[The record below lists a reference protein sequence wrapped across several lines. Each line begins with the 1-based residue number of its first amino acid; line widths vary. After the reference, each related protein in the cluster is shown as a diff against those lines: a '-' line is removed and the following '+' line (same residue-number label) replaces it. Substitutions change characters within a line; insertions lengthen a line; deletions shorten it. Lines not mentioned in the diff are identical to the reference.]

1 MHSAV
6 QFRCYSSETMNISAG
21 ANNCSGLDIIM
32 GRGRKEE
39 YKILRTCSTVKTTL
53 GLAEWVIL
61 EKENRML
68 GQTKHACFSVRLYAN
83 LNDTL

>member
-39 YKILRTCSTVKTTL
+39 YKILK
-53 GLAEWVIL
+53 
-61 EKENRML
+61 M
-68 GQTKHACFSVRLYAN
+68 FSLHQAALWEPNQVHISEM
-83 LNDTL
+83 T

>member
-21 ANNCSGLDIIM
+21 VNNCSGLDIIM

-39 YKILRTCSTVKTTL
+39 YKILRMFASSSSMGAESSSYIRD
-53 GLAEWVIL
+53 GLKL
-61 EKENRML
+61 
-68 GQTKHACFSVRLYAN
+68 H
-83 LNDTL
+83 

>member
-39 YKILRTCSTVKTTL
+39 YKILRMFASCSFMGAGSSSYIRDVLKL
-53 GLAEWVIL
+53 
-61 EKENRML
+61 
-68 GQTKHACFSVRLYAN
+68 H
-83 LNDTL
+83 